1 MKIKS
6 LVCIVYGIYITSCS
20 SGTFCILDFIEG
32 LRIYKKLR
40 RAEEICCRPVDNR
53 YLQGVSIK
61 IN

>member
-1 MKIKS
+1 MKLKS
-6 LVCIVYGIYITSCS
+6 LVCIVYGIYTTSCS
-20 SGTFCILDFIEG
+20 SGAFCILDFIEG

-40 RAEEICCRPVDNR
+40 RAEAICCRPVGNK